1 MFIREKTTKNRST
14 GISYTKHQLVRSVR
28 DGSSVRQEIV
38 MELGK
43 LDIDRSQWKRLA
55 HTLSMRLSGSDSLFE
70 SDDEI
75 KEIADQAIINYFS
88 VQGSKSERTEILESG
103 EFTNVDLS
111 SVSASEVK
119 SLGPELLATSFYDR
133 LGIGEILTGCGFDGK
148 EQALAKAVI
157 CSRLITPGSDLA
169 TWRYLGSGT
178 ALPELIDDSIANI
191 SKDPVYLIADALY
204 ENKDAIESA
213 LVKREAELYPGARLF
228 LFDLTNAYFEGRTLN
243 NDLAHYGHSKEK
255 RYDATLVSLALLVD
269 DRGMPIYSR
278 IYPGNQSEPETLSD
292 VLESIKDLLKLG
304 LFREDSPTVVMDR
317 GIATKD
323 NIELVQSY
331 GLPYLVIERS
341 DKAKKYLDEFKKD
354 RNSFSEITNSSDETI
369 YLKDASDNGGDS
381 NAGDSN
387 DIHRVLC
394 ISERR
399 GMKEKAISDQRTNRF
414 IADVER
420 LIKAVRAGTYVV
432 PKTIE
437 RKIGRLCNIHRSIAR
452 RYTIEVVTNKDNKVC
467 DVVLREKQELIDE
480 SKTLYGAYVI
490 ETNRKDLTSEEIWRL
505 YMTLTKVESAFR
517 ALKSD
522 LGLRPI
528 YHQLARRTA
537 AHLFISV
544 LAYHIYSAISLSLSD
559 AGDTRS
565 ISTIL
570 SELKTHSRLTVML
583 TDDKAQIHHLR
594 ISSTANPDQR
604 KIYEILG
611 VKDPLK
617 RKKKIVAQ
625 L

>member
-43 LDIDRSQWKRLA
+43 LDIDRSQWKQLA

-70 SDDEI
+70 SDDNI
-75 KEIADQAIINYFS
+75 REIADQVITNYFS
-88 VQGSKSERTEILESG
+88 VQGSKSEKAEILETG
-103 EFTNVDLS
+103 EFRNVDLA

-133 LGIGEILTGCGFDGK
+133 LGIGEILTGCGFTDK
-148 EQALAKAVI
+148 EQALSKAVI

-191 SKDPVYLIADALY
+191 GKDALYLVADALY
-204 ENKDAIESA
+204 ENKDVIESG
-213 LVKREAELYPGARLF
+213 LVKKETDLYPGARLF
-228 LFDLTNAYFEGRTLN
+228 LFDLTNAYFEGRTLD

-255 RYDATLVSLALLVD
+255 RYDCTLVSLALLVD

-292 VLESIKDLLKLG
+292 VLKSIKDLLKLG

-331 GLPYLVIERS
+331 ALPYLVIERS
-341 DKAKKYLDEFKKD
+341 DKAKKYLDEFKRD

-369 YLKDASDNGGDS
+369 YLKDASDNGDG
-381 NAGDSN
+381 SN

-399 GMKEKAISDQRTNRF
+399 SMKEKAISDQRTNRF
-414 IADVER
+414 ISDVER

-467 DVVLREKQELIDE
+467 DVILREKQELVDE

-544 LAYHIYSAISLSLSD
+544 LAYHIYSTIILTLSD

-565 ISTIL
+565 MSTIL

-594 ISSTANPDQR
+594 ISSTPNPDQR

-611 VKDPLK
+611 VKDPL
-617 RKKKIVAQ
+617 RRQKKIVAQ

>member
-14 GISYTKHQLVRSVR
+14 GVSYTKHQLVRSVR

-43 LDIDRSQWKRLA
+43 LDIDRSQWKRLT
-55 HTLSMRLSGSDSLFE
+55 HVLSMRLSGSDSMFE
-70 SDDEI
+70 NDDKI
-75 KEIADQAIINYFS
+75 KEIADEAITNYFS
-88 VQGSKSERTEILESG
+88 VQGSKSERTEILETG
-103 EFTNVDLS
+103 DFQNVDLS

-133 LGIGEILTGCGFDGK
+133 LGMGKVLGECGFTDK
-148 EQALAKAVI
+148 EEALAKAVI
-157 CSRLITPGSDLA
+157 CSRLIEPGSDLS
-169 TWRYLGSGT
+169 TWRYLGSNT
-178 ALPELIDDSIANI
+178 ALPELIDDSLASI
-191 SKDPVYLIADALY
+191 SKDPVYEIADALY
-204 ENKDAIESA
+204 ENKDAIESL

-228 LFDLTNAYFEGRTLN
+228 LFDLTNAYFEGRELG

-255 RYDATLVSLALLVD
+255 RYDCTLVSLALLVD
-269 DRGMPIYSR
+269 DRGLPIYSR
-278 IYPGNQSEPETLSD
+278 IYPGNQSEPETLT
-292 VLESIKDLLKLG
+292 VVMESIKDLVKLG
-304 LFREDSPTVVMDR
+304 LFREDLPTVVMDK

-323 NIELVQSY
+323 NIALVQSY
-331 GLPYLVIERS
+331 GLPYLVITRS
-341 DKAKKYLDEFKKD
+341 DKAKKYLDEFQQD
-354 RNSFSEITNSSDETI
+354 RENFTPITNSSDETI
-369 YLKDASDNGGDS
+369 YIKDASD
-381 NAGDSN
+381 A
-387 DIHRVLC
+387 DINRVLC

-399 GMKEKAISDQRTNRF
+399 GMKEKAISDQGTARF
-414 IADVER
+414 ISDVER
-420 LIKAVRAGTYVV
+420 LVKSVRAGTYVK

-437 RKIGRLCNIHRSIAR
+437 RRIGRLSNMHRSIAR
-452 RYTIEVVTNKDNKVC
+452 RYSIEVVTNEDNKAT
-467 DVVLREKQELIDE
+467 DVILREKQDRIDE
-480 SKTLYGAYVI
+480 AKTLYGAYVI
-490 ETNRKDLTSEEIWRL
+490 ETNRKDLESEEIWRL
-505 YMTLTKVESAFR
+505 YMTLTKVEGAFR

-528 YHQLARRTA
+528 HHQLGRRTA

-544 LAYHIYSAISLSLSD
+544 LAYHLYSVISLTLSE

-570 SELKTHSRLTVML
+570 TQLKTHSRLTVML

-594 ISSTANPDQR
+594 ISSTPDPAQR

-617 RKKKIVAQ
+617 RQKKIVAQ

>member
-14 GISYTKHQLVRSVR
+14 GVSYTKHQLVRSVR

-43 LDIDRSQWKRLA
+43 LDIDRSQWKRLT
-55 HTLSMRLSGSDSLFE
+55 HVLSMRLSGSDSMFE
-70 SDDEI
+70 NDDKI
-75 KEIADQAIINYFS
+75 KEIADEAITNYFS
-88 VQGSKSERTEILESG
+88 VQGSKSERTEILETG
-103 EFTNVDLS
+103 DFQNVDLS

-133 LGIGEILTGCGFDGK
+133 LGMGKVLGECGFTDK
-148 EQALAKAVI
+148 EEALAKAVI
-157 CSRLITPGSDLA
+157 CSRLIEPGSDLS
-169 TWRYLGSGT
+169 TWRYLGSNT
-178 ALPELIDDSIANI
+178 ALPELIDDSLASI
-191 SKDPVYLIADALY
+191 SKDPVYEIADALY
-204 ENKDAIESA
+204 ENKDAIESL

-228 LFDLTNAYFEGRTLN
+228 LFDLTNAYFEGRELG

-255 RYDATLVSLALLVD
+255 RYDCTLVSLALLVD
-269 DRGMPIYSR
+269 DRGLPIYSR
-278 IYPGNQSEPETLSD
+278 IYPGNQSEPETLT
-292 VLESIKDLLKLG
+292 VVMESIKDLVKLG
-304 LFREDSPTVVMDR
+304 LFREDLPTVVMDK

-323 NIELVQSY
+323 NIALVQSY
-331 GLPYLVIERS
+331 GLPYLVITRS
-341 DKAKKYLDEFKKD
+341 DKAKKYLDEFKQD
-354 RNSFSEITNSSDETI
+354 RENFTPITNSSDETI
-369 YLKDASDNGGDS
+369 YIKDASD
-381 NAGDSN
+381 A
-387 DIHRVLC
+387 DINRVLC

-399 GMKEKAISDQRTNRF
+399 GMKEKAISDQGTARF
-414 IADVER
+414 ISDVER
-420 LIKAVRAGTYVV
+420 LVKSVRAGTYVK

-437 RKIGRLCNIHRSIAR
+437 RRIGRLSNMHRSIAR
-452 RYTIEVVTNKDNKVC
+452 RYSIEVVTNEDNKAT
-467 DVVLREKQELIDE
+467 DVILREKQDRIDE
-480 SKTLYGAYVI
+480 AKTLYGAYVI
-490 ETNRKDLTSEEIWRL
+490 ETNRKDLESEEIWRL
-505 YMTLTKVESAFR
+505 YMTLTKVEGAFR

-528 YHQLARRTA
+528 HHQLGRRTA

-544 LAYHIYSAISLSLSD
+544 LAYHLYSVISLTLSE

-570 SELKTHSRLTVML
+570 TQLKTHSRLTVML

-594 ISSTANPDQR
+594 ISSTPDPAQR

-617 RKKKIVAQ
+617 RQKKIVAQ

>member
-1 MFIREKTTKNRST
+1 MFIREKTTRNRST
-14 GISYTKHQLVRSVR
+14 GTSYTKHQLVRSVR

-55 HTLSMRLSGSDSLFE
+55 HALSMRLSGSDSMFE
-70 SDDEI
+70 ADDKI
-75 KEIADQAIINYFS
+75 REIADEAITNYFF

-103 EFTNVDLS
+103 DFQSIDLS

-133 LGIGEILTGCGFDGK
+133 LGMGKVLGECGFTDK
-148 EQALAKAVI
+148 EAALSKAVI
-157 CSRLITPGSDLA
+157 CSRLIEPGSDLS
-169 TWRYLGSGT
+169 TWRYLGSNT
-178 ALPELIDDSIANI
+178 ALPELIDQSIA
-191 SKDPVYLIADALY
+191 SVPKDPVYLIADTLY
-204 ENKDAIESA
+204 ENKDAIEYGLA
-213 LVKREAELYPGARLF
+213 KREAELYPGARLF
-228 LFDLTNAYFEGRTLN
+228 LFDLTNAYFEGRALG

-255 RYDATLVSLALLVD
+255 RYDCTLVSLALLVD
-269 DRGMPIYSR
+269 DRGLPIYSR
-278 IYPGNQSEPETLSD
+278 IYPGNQSEPETLAD

-304 LFREDSPTVVMDR
+304 LFTEDLPSVVMDR
-317 GIATKD
+317 GIATRD

-341 DKAKKYLDEFKKD
+341 DKAKKYLDEFKEA
-354 RNSFSEITNSSDETI
+354 RTSFTPITNSADETI
-369 YLKDASDNGGDS
+369 YLKDASDTDTN
-381 NAGDSN
+381 
-387 DIHRVLC
+387 RVLC

-399 GMKEKAISDQRTNRF
+399 GTKEQAISYQGTARF

-420 LIKAVRAGTYVV
+420 LAKSVRAGNYVK

-437 RKIGRLCNIHRSIAR
+437 RRIGRLCNVHRSISR
-452 RYTIEVVTNKDNKVC
+452 RYSIEVVTDENNKAT
-467 DVVLREKQELIDE
+467 DVILREKQDRIDE
-480 SKTLYGAYVI
+480 AKTLYGAYVI
-490 ETNRKDLTSEEIWRL
+490 ETNRKDLESEEIWRL
-505 YMTLTKVESAFR
+505 YMTLTKVEGAFR

-528 YHQLARRTA
+528 YHHLGRRTA

-544 LAYHIYSAISLSLSD
+544 LAYHLYSAITLTLSE

-570 SELKTHSRLTVML
+570 TQLKTHSRLTVML
-583 TDDKAQIHHLR
+583 TDDKAQVHHLR
-594 ISSTANPDQR
+594 ISSTPDPAQR

-617 RKKKIVAQ
+617 RQKKIVAK

>member
-169 TWRYLGSGT
+169 TWRYLGSAT

-243 NDLAHYGHSKEK
+243 NDLAYYGHSKEK
-255 RYDATLVSLALLVD
+255 RYDCTLVSLALLVD

-369 YLKDASDNGGDS
+369 YLKDASDNGDDN

-399 GMKEKAISDQRTNRF
+399 GKKEQAISDQQLRARWELAVKVEDVGPERF
-414 IADVER
+414 AS
-420 LIKAVRAGTYVV
+420 GT
-432 PKTIE
+432 T
-437 RKIGRLCNIHRSIAR
+437 SIAL
-452 RYTIEVVTNKDNKVC
+452 
-467 DVVLREKQELIDE
+467 VLLDLFSPVRHRFLCGAAEPVDQHGGGGFAREPWNVAFEHECQTSDFFLPSPDWTAKLKGGKHGRMSITVAPD
-480 SKTLYGAYVI
+480 SMSPS
-490 ETNRKDLTSEEIWRL
+490 ETQK
-505 YMTLTKVESAFR
+505 SA
-517 ALKSD
+517 
-522 LGLRPI
+522 
-528 YHQLARRTA
+528 
-537 AHLFISV
+537 
-544 LAYHIYSAISLSLSD
+544 
-559 AGDTRS
+559 
-565 ISTIL
+565 
-570 SELKTHSRLTVML
+570 
-583 TDDKAQIHHLR
+583 
-594 ISSTANPDQR
+594 
-604 KIYEILG
+604 
-611 VKDPLK
+611 
-617 RKKKIVAQ
+617 
-625 L
+625 

>member
-43 LDIDRSQWKRLA
+43 LDIDRSQWKQLA

-70 SDDEI
+70 SDDNI
-75 KEIADQAIINYFS
+75 REIADQVITNYFS
-88 VQGSKSERTEILESG
+88 VQGSKSEKAEILETG
-103 EFTNVDLS
+103 EFRNVDLA

-133 LGIGEILTGCGFDGK
+133 LGIGEILTGCGFTDK
-148 EQALAKAVI
+148 EQALSKAVI

-191 SKDPVYLIADALY
+191 GKDALYLVADALY
-204 ENKDAIESA
+204 ENKDVIESG
-213 LVKREAELYPGARLF
+213 LVKKETDLYPGARLF
-228 LFDLTNAYFEGRTLN
+228 LFDLTNAYFEGRTLD

-255 RYDATLVSLALLVD
+255 RYDCTLVSLALLVD

-292 VLESIKDLLKLG
+292 VLKSIKDLLKLG

-331 GLPYLVIERS
+331 ALPYLVIERS
-341 DKAKKYLDEFKKD
+341 DKAKKYLDEFKRD

-369 YLKDASDNGGDS
+369 YLKDASDNGDG
-381 NAGDSN
+381 SN

-414 IADVER
+414 ISDVER

-467 DVVLREKQELIDE
+467 DVILREKQELVDE

-544 LAYHIYSAISLSLSD
+544 LAYHIYSTIILTLSD

-565 ISTIL
+565 MSTIL

-594 ISSTANPDQR
+594 ISSTPNPDQR

-611 VKDPLK
+611 VKDPL
-617 RKKKIVAQ
+617 RRQKKIVAQ

>member
-14 GISYTKHQLVRSVR
+14 GVSYTKHQLVRSVR

-43 LDIDRSQWKRLA
+43 LDIDRSQWKRLT
-55 HTLSMRLSGSDSLFE
+55 HVLSMRLSGSDSMFE
-70 SDDEI
+70 NDDKI
-75 KEIADQAIINYFS
+75 KEIADEAITNYFS
-88 VQGSKSERTEILESG
+88 VQGSKSERTEILETG
-103 EFTNVDLS
+103 DFQNVDLS

-133 LGIGEILTGCGFDGK
+133 LGMGKVLGECGFTDK
-148 EQALAKAVI
+148 EEALAKAVI
-157 CSRLITPGSDLA
+157 CSRLIEPGSDLS
-169 TWRYLGSGT
+169 TWRYLGSNT
-178 ALPELIDDSIANI
+178 ALPELIDDSLASI
-191 SKDPVYLIADALY
+191 SKDPVYEIADALY
-204 ENKDAIESA
+204 ENKDAIESL

-228 LFDLTNAYFEGRTLN
+228 LFDLTNAYFEGRELG

-255 RYDATLVSLALLVD
+255 RYDCTLVSLALLVD
-269 DRGMPIYSR
+269 DRGLPIYSR
-278 IYPGNQSEPETLSD
+278 IYPGNQSEPETLT
-292 VLESIKDLLKLG
+292 VVMESIKDLVKLG
-304 LFREDSPTVVMDR
+304 LFREDLPTVVMDK

-323 NIELVQSY
+323 NIALVQSY
-331 GLPYLVIERS
+331 GLPYLVITRS
-341 DKAKKYLDEFKKD
+341 DKAKKYLDEFKQD
-354 RNSFSEITNSSDETI
+354 RENFTPITNSSDETI
-369 YLKDASDNGGDS
+369 YIKDASD
-381 NAGDSN
+381 A
-387 DIHRVLC
+387 DINRVLC

-399 GMKEKAISDQRTNRF
+399 GMKEKAISDQGTARF
-414 IADVER
+414 ISDVEQ
-420 LIKAVRAGTYVV
+420 LVKSVRAGTYVK

-437 RKIGRLCNIHRSIAR
+437 RRIGRLSNMHRSIAR
-452 RYTIEVVTNKDNKVC
+452 RYSIEVVTNEDNKAT
-467 DVVLREKQELIDE
+467 DVILREKQDRIDE
-480 SKTLYGAYVI
+480 AKTLYGAYVI
-490 ETNRKDLTSEEIWRL
+490 ETNRKDLESEEIWRL
-505 YMTLTKVESAFR
+505 YMTLTKVEGAFR

-528 YHQLARRTA
+528 HHQLGRRTA

-544 LAYHIYSAISLSLSD
+544 LAYHLYSVISLTLSE

-570 SELKTHSRLTVML
+570 TQLKTHSRLTVML

-594 ISSTANPDQR
+594 ISSTPDPAQR

-617 RKKKIVAQ
+617 RQKKIVAQ